1 MSSVLARR
9 IAFAVIALALTG
21 MAAGWWL
28 GGDDIPSLNVQR
40 GDLVAGV
47 DVEGTLMSRDSS
59 ALTPPAVRSFYDF
72 KISFMAPEGE
82 QVDIGTPVLGFDTSE
97 LQRRLR
103 DRETAVDEAAKQIEK
118 LDGDLRE
125 ALLLRRLQVA
135 EAEGKLRRALLRLDV
150 PEDLA
155 SSVELQVAHLDVE
168 AAELEVDRLT
178 RQLEA
183 EESSGAARRSVLQA
197 QVSLAQRQMRE
208 IAQAIEDMTVKAP
221 RAGTVIYVTNYR
233 GEKKRIGD
241 SAWRSERIIELPN
254 LRLMMARGEV
264 DEADASRVAVDQ
276 PFRIRLDAHPGVD
289 YTGTVESIW
298 KTVQR
303 KTSAIAP
310 LKVIRLDL
318 AFDEV
323 DAQRMRPGM
332 RFRGTIETE
341 RLSDVL
347 MIPAHAVFPTPEGPV
362 VYRRTVLGW
371 EKVAVRLGLRNE
383 GSVQLLEGLFEGDVI
398 AETSPER

>member
-1 MSSVLARR
+1 MSGVAARR
-9 IAFAVIALALTG
+9 IGLAVIALALAG
-21 MAAGWWL
+21 MAAGWSL
-28 GGDDIPSLNVQR
+28 GGDDLPSLRVQR
-40 GDLVAGV
+40 GDLVVGV

-59 ALTPPAVRSFYDF
+59 ALTPPAVRGFYDF

-82 QVDIGTPVLGFDTSE
+82 EVDAGTPVLGFDTSE

-103 DRETAVDEAAKQIEK
+103 DRQAAVDEAAKQIEK
-118 LDGDLRE
+118 LDGDLGQS
-125 ALLLRRLQVA
+125 LLLRRLQVA
-135 EAEGKLRRALLRLDV
+135 EAEGKLRRARLRLEV

-168 AAELEVDRLT
+168 GAELEVDRLT

-183 EESSGAARRSVLQA
+183 EETSGEARRSVLQA
-197 QVSLAQRQMRE
+197 QVSLAQRQMRD

-241 SAWRSERIIELPN
+241 SAWRSERIVELPN

-264 DEADASRVAVDQ
+264 DEADASRVALDQ
-276 PFRIRLDAHPGVD
+276 PFRIRLDAHPDVE

-318 AFDEV
+318 AFGEP

-347 MIPAHAVFPTPEGPV
+347 MVPAHAVFPTPEGPV
-362 VYRRTVLGW
+362 VYRRTVFGW

-383 GSVQLLEGLFEGDVI
+383 GSVQLLEGIEEGDVI